1 MQWIYALV
9 GGIIVGLIVFII
21 CRIIPQQ
28 QIRKINEENI
38 AHERAA
44 LQELES
50 QQRNIEAS
58 INTKQLQQAE
68 EEKKLQILR
77 TKVDETDRYYKNSQT
92 QAEDAAKTFYD
103 NQMKLAEEKLEH
115 ALEKT
120 GAKYQE
126 GEEECR
132 AEYEQVIADL
142 LATARQM
149 GQQVEVAQAQLAEFQ
164 SKVTAATEAAKRAE
178 LEREKKDFYRLQLSD
193 IDIEEIAK
201 LRSVEPYLRNKEP
214 LNKVIYKVYYE
225 KPYTDLIG
233 RVVGAKSK
241 TGIYKITNLENQMCY
256 VGQAINIA
264 ERWKQHIKRGIGAE
278 QPTRNKL
285 YPAMLALGVEN
296 FTFEIIEECKPQDLN
311 AREDYWQDYFKA
323 KEYGYSIK

>member
-50 QQRNIEAS
+50 QQRNIEVS

-77 TKVDETDRYYKNSQT
+77 TKVDETDRYYKNSQA

-149 GQQVEVAQAQLAEFQ
+149 GQQVEAAQAQLAEFQ

>member
-77 TKVDETDRYYKNSQT
+77 TKVDETDRYYKNSQA

-149 GQQVEVAQAQLAEFQ
+149 SQQVEAAQTKLAEFQ

>member
-58 INTKQLQQAE
+58 INIKQLQQAE

-77 TKVDETDRYYKNSQT
+77 TKVDETDRYYKNSQA

-126 GEEECR
+126 GEEECK

-149 GQQVEVAQAQLAEFQ
+149 SQQVEAAQAQLAEYQ
-164 SKVTAATEAAKRAE
+164 SKVAAATEAAKRAE

>member
-77 TKVDETDRYYKNSQT
+77 TKVDETDRYYKNSQA

-126 GEEECR
+126 GEEECK

-149 GQQVEVAQAQLAEFQ
+149 SQQVEVAQAQLAEYQ
-164 SKVTAATEAAKRAE
+164 SKVAAATEAAKRAE
-178 LEREKKDFYRLQLSD
+178 LDREKKDFYRLQLSD

>member
-77 TKVDETDRYYKNSQT
+77 TKVDETDRYYKNSQA

-142 LATARQM
+142 LATAQQM
-149 GQQVEVAQAQLAEFQ
+149 SQQVKAAQAQLVEYQ
-164 SKVTAATEAAKRAE
+164 SKVAAATEAAKRAE

-201 LRSVEPYLRNKEP
+201 LRSVESYLRNKEP

>member
-77 TKVDETDRYYKNSQT
+77 TKVDETDRYYKNSQA

-142 LATARQM
+142 LATAQQM
-149 GQQVEVAQAQLAEFQ
+149 SQQVKAAQAQLVEYQ
-164 SKVTAATEAAKRAE
+164 SKVAAATKAAKRAE